1 MVKFCAVPSLNMS
14 FLAGNTKFYHVPVE
28 CGECAPCSVWKVN
41 EGKWE
46 HEFFGVI
53 DYLIQQATFQRI

>member
-1 MVKFCAVPSLNMS
+1 M
-14 FLAGNTKFYHVPVE
+14 TKAYVVVGVGHIITVE